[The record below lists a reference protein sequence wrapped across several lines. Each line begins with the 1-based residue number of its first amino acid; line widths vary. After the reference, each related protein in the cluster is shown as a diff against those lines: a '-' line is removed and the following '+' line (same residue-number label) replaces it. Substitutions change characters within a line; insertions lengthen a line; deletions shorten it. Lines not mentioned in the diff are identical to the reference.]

1 MGDILEE
8 ASLLINDLSDLLNML
23 TRYIGFGDHEEEYKI
38 IFEIFYQA
46 AYSKSLLLTNLR
58 KDARLLSVLQDARRF
73 LDHVNEVIY
82 KRHADI
88 HALAQEMLRRA
99 YTVLA
104 EVPESNPRYVI
115 ICDGMSVV
123 DAIYIA
129 YRLRREHK
137 EYRKIFITPLINP
150 GGITETYKFILEPH
164 SYFQSA
170 SLTLEDI
177 ARKIA
182 EKVHAKDAIVF
193 RDYDEAIHRSRNM
206 HATDVINEMYEL
218 TSRLYSKIIQL
229 KSEFNGV
236 VMVLSDHGY
245 DVIERGMGLYEVK
258 HFWRPHSLPHSL
270 SIIASLL
277 IVQG

>member
-1 MGDILEE
+1 MDDILEVT
-8 ASLLINDLSDLLNML
+8 SLLINEFHGLLSML
-23 TRYIGFGDHEEEYKI
+23 TRYIGFGDHEEEYKV

-46 AYSKSLLLTNLR
+46 AHREPLLSTNLH
-58 KDARLLSVLQDARRF
+58 KDARLLGVLQYARKF
-73 LDHVNEVIY
+73 LDHVSEVIY
-82 KRHADI
+82 EHNADI

-99 YTVLA
+99 YMVLA

-115 ICDGMSVV
+115 ICDGMSVA

-129 YRLRREHK
+129 YRLRK
-137 EYRKIFITPLINP
+137 EYKEYMELFITPLINP

-164 SYFQSA
+164 SYFQST
-170 SLTLEDI
+170 SLTLKDI

-193 RDYDEAIHRSRNM
+193 RGYDETIHRLRNV
-206 HATDVINEMYEL
+206 HATDIVDEMYKL

-229 KSEFNGV
+229 KNGFSGV

-245 DVIERGMGLYEVK
+245 DVIERGMGLYEMK
-258 HFWRPHSLPHSL
+258 HFWRPHFL
-270 SIIASLL
+270 SVIASLL
-277 IVQG
+277 IV